1 MGANAALM
9 AAARARHSPARPPQR
24 ARPKP
29 RAVAGGRVRGIRWDR
44 ISRVAMLAVLFG
56 LMLLFIGPAR
66 SYVST
71 WQKSKHERAVVA
83 QLKRENARLRARRA
97 ALTHPAVLEREA
109 RSLGMTQPGE
119 RVFVLRGLPK

>member
-1 MGANAALM
+1 M
-9 AAARARHSPARPPQR
+9 AAARARQSPARTPPR

-29 RAVAGGRVRGIRWDR
+29 HAVPGGRVRGIRWDR
-44 ISRVAMLAVLFG
+44 ISRLALLAVLLG

-71 WQKSKHERAVVA
+71 WQKAKHERAVVA

-109 RSLGMTQPGE
+109 RSLGMTRPGE

>member
-1 MGANAALM
+1 M
-9 AAARARHSPARPPQR
+9 
-24 ARPKP
+24 
-29 RAVAGGRVRGIRWDR
+29 RGIRWDR
-44 ISRVAMLAVLFG
+44 VSRLALLGVMFG

-83 QLKRENARLRARRA
+83 GLKRENTRLLARRA
-97 ALTHPAVLEREA
+97 ALTHPVVLEREA
-109 RSLGMTQPGE
+109 RSLGMTRPGE